1 MNRFGWVSLVAIET
15 VFGVTSDEMLTIAD
29 NDRKGRYEIP
39 AIRKQ
44 RRQGQ
49 GVSKHWFPWAVRAAS
64 GHSLTW
70 LDYGTIMVQLSEQL
84 CAQLPAMVHGT

>member
-29 NDRKGRYEIP
+29 NDRKGRFEIL

-49 GVSKHWFPWAVRAAS
+49 EVLK
-64 GHSLTW
+64 
-70 LDYGTIMVQLSEQL
+70 Y
-84 CAQLPAMVHGT
+84 